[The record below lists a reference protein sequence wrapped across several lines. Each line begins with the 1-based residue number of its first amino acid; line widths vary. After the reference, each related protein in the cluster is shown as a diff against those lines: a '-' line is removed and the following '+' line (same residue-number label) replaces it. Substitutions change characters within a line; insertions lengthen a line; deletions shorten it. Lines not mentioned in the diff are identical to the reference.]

1 MNNAKKAEGKLI
13 CTNYQLKLG
22 VWNSVFAVPACV
34 VDNYIK
40 LASGNQLKVLLF
52 LLKNAG
58 AMLRAEDIAAMTG
71 VSVAETEDALLFWEN
86 VGVLENSGG
95 TLTPPVGI
103 AEAKA
108 VASPPVKPAVSAETK
123 VKLTAEP
130 QFMPKEIAGAVDN
143 NSAVRYLF
151 ETYERLAGRPTK
163 HSERNALM
171 LLIEEVGLPCEV
183 AIMLVQYCFS
193 VDKASPAYMK
203 SVALDWC
210 ESGIDTIEKA
220 EERIK
225 SLQSR
230 YGLENKLRGMFRMS
244 SAFSKSQKEFI
255 GAWAELEISTELI
268 EEAYDACMKN
278 TGKLSFPYMDKV
290 LRSWL
295 DKGITTPEQV
305 QQNKN
310 VPKPKQEASMSSS
323 FNIEELEQL
332 ALAKYRKGGS
342 GE

>member
-1 MNNAKKAEGKLI
+1 M
-13 CTNYQLKLG
+13 NYQLKLG
-22 VWNSVFAVPACV
+22 AWGSVFAVPSCV

-52 LLKNAG
+52 MLKNAG
-58 AMLRAEDIAAMTG
+58 ATLRSEDIAAMTG
-71 VSVAETEDALLFWEN
+71 VSPDEAEDALLFWEN
-86 VGVLENSGG
+86 VGVLENTSG
-95 TLTPPVGI
+95 TLTPPSGSL
-103 AEAKA
+103 EPKPA
-108 VASPPVKPAVSAETK
+108 VPPIPAPVRPAVSAETR
-123 VKLTAEP
+123 VKLTADP

-163 HSERNALM
+163 HSERNTLM

-183 AIMLVQYCFS
+183 AVMLVEYCFS
-193 VDKASPAYMK
+193 IDKASPAYMK

-225 SLQSR
+225 ALQSR
-230 YGLENKLRGMFRMS
+230 YGLENKLRGIFRMS
-244 SAFSKSQKEFI
+244 SAFSKSQKEI
-255 GAWAELEISTELI
+255 ISAWAELEISVELI

-290 LRSWL
+290 LRNWL
-295 DKGITTPEQV
+295 DKGITTLEQIKLNKAAPKQV
-305 QQNKN
+305 Q
-310 VPKPKQEASMSSS
+310 EISMSSS
-323 FNIEELEQL
+323 FNIDELEQL
-332 ALAKYRKGGS
+332 AIAKYRKGGN

>member
-1 MNNAKKAEGKLI
+1 MNSAKKTVKELI
-13 CTNYQLKLG
+13 CTNFQLKLG
-22 VWNSVFAVPACV
+22 AWNSVFAVPSCV

-40 LASGNQLKVLLF
+40 LTSGNQLKVLLF

-58 AMLRAEDIAAMTG
+58 AMLRSEDIAAMTG
-71 VSVAETEDALLFWEN
+71 VTPDEAEDALLFWEN
-86 VGVLENSGG
+86 VGVLDNSGG
-95 TLTPPVGI
+95 TLTPPNSSSEI
-103 AEAKA
+103 
-108 VASPPVKPAVSAETK
+108 KPAAPQIPVQPTVSAETK
-123 VKLTAEP
+123 VKLTADP

-163 HSERNALM
+163 HSERNTLM

-183 AIMLVQYCFS
+183 AVMLVEYCFS
-193 VDKASPAYMK
+193 IDKASPAYMK

-210 ESGIDTIEKA
+210 ESGIGTIEKA

-225 SLQSR
+225 ALQNR
-230 YGLENKLRGMFRMS
+230 FGLENKLRGMFRMT
-244 SAFSKSQKEFI
+244 SAFSKSQKEI
-255 GAWAELEISTELI
+255 INAWSELEVSPELI

-290 LRSWL
+290 LRNWL

-305 QQNKN
+305 QLSKTA
-310 VPKPKQEASMSSS
+310 PPPKQESS
-323 FNIEELEQL
+323 FSVGEIEQTMY
-332 ALAKYRKGGS
+332 AKYRKGGS

>member
-1 MNNAKKAEGKLI
+1 MNF
-13 CTNYQLKLG
+13 QLNLG
-22 VWNSVFAVPACV
+22 AWGSVFAVPSCV

-52 LLKNAG
+52 MLKNAG
-58 AMLRAEDIAAMTG
+58 ATLRSEDIAAMTG
-71 VSVAETEDALLFWEN
+71 VPADEAEDALLFWEN
-86 VGVLENSGG
+86 IGVLENSGG
-95 TLTPPVGI
+95 SLTPPHGS
-103 AEAKA
+103 AKPKPA
-108 VASPPVKPAVSAETK
+108 ASPIPVPAPARPTVSAETK
-123 VKLTAEP
+123 VKLTADP

-151 ETYERLAGRPTK
+151 ETYERLSGRPTK

-183 AIMLVQYCFS
+183 AVMLVEYCFS
-193 VDKASPAYMK
+193 IDKASPAYMK

-225 SLQSR
+225 ALRSR
-230 YGLENKLRGMFRMS
+230 YGLENRLRGMFRMS

-255 GAWAELEISTELI
+255 NAWSELEISPELI
-268 EEAYDACMKN
+268 EEAYDVCMKGA
-278 TGKLSFPYMDKV
+278 GKLSFPYMDKV
-290 LRSWL
+290 LRNWL
-295 DKGITTPEQV
+295 DKGITAPEQL
-305 QQNKN
+305 QQAKTA
-310 VPKPKQEASMSSS
+310 PAPKQESS
-323 FNIEELEQL
+323 FSVGEIEQTMY
-332 ALAKYRKGGS
+332 AKYRKGGN